1 MYDCID
7 LKRVNSEYF
16 LMFFRIRFMRSGSIE
31 VSTQTE
37 KVFHTPDNH
46 SGQSM
51 ASLNPWS
58 LKCHKRQVAKMR
70 RDNQDSDH
78 YSILLPGL

>member
-1 MYDCID
+1 
-7 LKRVNSEYF
+7 
-16 LMFFRIRFMRSGSIE
+16 MRSGSIE

-78 YSILLPGL
+78 YSILLLTNNRISTDGHQRNYH